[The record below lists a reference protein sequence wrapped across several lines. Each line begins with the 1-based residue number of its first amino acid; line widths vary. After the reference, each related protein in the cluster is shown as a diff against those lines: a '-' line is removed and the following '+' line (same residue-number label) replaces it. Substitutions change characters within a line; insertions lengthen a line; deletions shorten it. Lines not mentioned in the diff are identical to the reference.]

1 MKNATYSRFTSLL
14 CSVSLLTLF
23 SPLFALAEEP
33 RSQDLNSGGFTENQI
48 PERNQ
53 PAQGVIPK
61 ESKNNDTTQQVA
73 KPSPEPLVQKK
84 EIESTPTK
92 TKKNF
97 WNDPYFPALG
107 GSSLISLLAIVL
119 SGVALFGVE
128 KRRNS
133 AIKQKRDFDKNVNT
147 VSNLEGR
154 IGILEAQLMKQSMES
169 KEKINEIR
177 AIATAT
183 RQRPISL
190 NTPEPKGESVA
201 SFAPKPPAS
210 PSQPSGSNKPVLIA
224 ALNNGDRQQLR
235 EAVLSELNITS
246 ESENAIITGRS
257 TNTELEV
264 VSGGGS
270 YLLVML
276 QGQPLLFPTE
286 KTLKGFTAAQ
296 RSKGLFDYEQQ
307 TIAQPQLL
315 EPALL
320 EGSGDSWT
328 VKQIGKIAIP

>member
-1 MKNATYSRFTSLL
+1 MDDIEALQDILTKSSLDPEKGLPDKTAKEFEKVRGQIEQLEKDQNSITVLNLEIPFPLALAKGSGLIGFISLITAIAALSRVKKQRDKVYSLQTELKELKKAAEKLKETAENNENVIDRELRPTIRDQSNRIAELARAQKSLDTNTSGFGTPPPIRQAASFTS
-14 CSVSLLTLF
+14 
-23 SPLFALAEEP
+23 
-33 RSQDLNSGGFTENQI
+33 
-48 PERNQ
+48 
-53 PAQGVIPK
+53 
-61 ESKNNDTTQQVA
+61 
-73 KPSPEPLVQKK
+73 
-84 EIESTPTK
+84 
-92 TKKNF
+92 
-97 WNDPYFPALG
+97 
-107 GSSLISLLAIVL
+107 
-119 SGVALFGVE
+119 
-128 KRRNS
+128 
-133 AIKQKRDFDKNVNT
+133 
-147 VSNLEGR
+147 
-154 IGILEAQLMKQSMES
+154 
-169 KEKINEIR
+169 
-177 AIATAT
+177 
-183 RQRPISL
+183 PI
-190 NTPEPKGESVA
+190 
-201 SFAPKPPAS
+201 
-210 PSQPSGSNKPVLIA
+210 QPSKPIEPQGPSKSVLIA

-235 EAVLSELNITS
+235 EAALSELNITS